1 MSKKII
7 GVTVGTPISPKVM
20 KEKLG
25 LGEELC
31 VTFHWENSVN
41 GYMADTTYDAIENAI
56 YERKRIYGVVESAH
70 GNILLDNVIATDDG
84 ELVAFSGQYS
94 RVVDGEPNTMAITLV
109 VHSDGSTEHHESEV
123 ITEDNLEIVSP
134 TVSVSSITGG
144 NRVTITD
151 AAGSKTF
158 DVMNGA
164 KGDPGQ
170 KGDTGA
176 TGAQGPK
183 GDTGATGPQGP
194 TGATGATGSAG
205 KDGTS
210 VTVKSVSE
218 STADGGSNVVT
229 FSDGKTL
236 TVKNGSKGSK
246 GDKGDKGDTGATGSA
261 GAKGADGKSA
271 YQYAVEA
278 GYTGTEEEFAN
289 RLVEGGGSE
298 SETET
303 VLSDN
308 LFDKSKITRD
318 KIFYHGTSNISLVD
332 NPNSFYAYVP
342 LRGAGTYYTV
352 LRVALWG
359 ETIAKKVPICKED
372 NTFLQFATGTLTPID
387 SANSY
392 LEFTVTDEMVAKGA
406 AVYAFSGTTNEAYSY
421 NHNTVMIVKD
431 RDYPAEYIRYG
442 YIEVPTS
449 NAKKKSNPLCGKV
462 AVFLGDSICAATTVE
477 GEYYNYGWAGMIG
490 EANQMSWTNYGKN
503 GGTIAHRGSD
513 GTCIANIA
521 DKAITEHPAAD
532 YVIFEGGCNDADLMR
547 EAGLGSISSDYAT
560 FDTSTFTGAF
570 EALVLKLITAY
581 PYAKIG
587 YIIPPKMYARN
598 DYTANTHL
606 HRLYFNRAIE
616 VCEKWGIA
624 VVDLWRGS
632 SLNPKLA
639 NSSLFYTDGQHLTL
653 AGYEKI
659 VPMIEAWMGDL
670 YSVGSV
676 PSVVSGNTGG
686 GGASIDVTAEVGQ
699 TIRVKEVDASG
710 KPTKWEAVDLQER
723 THWSE
728 EVVVLEETAVIP
740 GDAGDLLFAPLT
752 VPSIG
757 GTCKVTYNG
766 TEYECEATDASAIT
780 GMAGAVIMGNLDLF
794 TGVGDTGEPFVLV
807 IAMAGEGGA
816 QLIPMDSPETVVLSI
831 KTEAVAKMPVKYI
844 PDEVSAYAPYYLN
857 VFMGIDDADNPAWR
871 TLTSVAQLEAMID
884 AGRMVIAKVQ
894 STNFGTYYLHFCN
907 DNTTADGK
915 RRIGFAAAE
924 LILVLVPQDD
934 GTYIGESNG

>member
-1 MSKKII
+1 MSRKII
-7 GVTVGTPISPKVM
+7 GVTVGTPLSTAKIE
-20 KEKLG
+20 EKLKPVKTIN
-25 LGEELC
+25 GEAPDENGNVKLPDYAEKSDVPKALSDMTEDTSHRT
-31 VTFHWENSVN
+31 VT
-41 GYMADTTYDAIENAI
+41 DAEKQTWNA
-56 YERKRIYGVVESAH
+56 KS
-70 GNILLDNVIATDDG
+70 N
-84 ELVAFSGQYS
+84 FSGKYADLSGKPTIPSAYTHPDEHPASMISGLATVATSGKYS
-94 RVVDGEPNTMAITLV
+94 DLSGRPTIPTVPSALKNPNALTFTGAA
-109 VHSDGSTEHHESEV
+109 SGSYDGSEAKTVNIPTVPSALKNPKALTIDGQSYDGSKAVNVTLPTVPSALKNPQKLIFAGAASGEYDGSSEV
-123 ITEDNLEIVSP
+123 TIEIP
-134 TVSVSSITGG
+134 T
-144 NRVTITD
+144 
-151 AAGSKTF
+151 
-158 DVMNGA
+158 
-164 KGDPGQ
+164 
-170 KGDTGA
+170 
-176 TGAQGPK
+176 
-183 GDTGATGPQGP
+183 
-194 TGATGATGSAG
+194 
-205 KDGTS
+205 
-210 VTVKSVSE
+210 
-218 STADGGSNVVT
+218 
-229 FSDGKTL
+229 
-236 TVKNGSKGSK
+236 
-246 GDKGDKGDTGATGSA
+246 
-261 GAKGADGKSA
+261 
-271 YQYAVEA
+271 
-278 GYTGTEEEFAN
+278 
-289 RLVEGGGSE
+289 GGSE

-332 NPNSFYAYVP
+332 NPDSFYAYVP

-392 LEFTVTDEMVAKGA
+392 LEFTVTDGMVANGA
-406 AVYAFSGTTNEAYSY
+406 AVYAFSGTTNESYSY

-431 RDYPAEYIRYG
+431 RDYPSEYIRYG

-513 GTCIANIA
+513 STCIANIA

-532 YVIFEGGCNDADLMR
+532 YVIFEGGCNDADIMR

-560 FDTSTFTGAF
+560 FDTTTFTGAF

-624 VVDLWRGS
+624 VIDLWRGS

-686 GGASIDVTAEVGQ
+686 GSASIDVTAEVGQ
-699 TIRVKEVDASG
+699 TIRVKEVDANG
-710 KPTKWEAVDLQER
+710 KPTKWEAAPYQPR
-723 THWSE
+723 THWE
-728 EVVVLEETAVIP
+728 EET
-740 GDAGDLLFAPLT
+740 LLFSGTFDAESLQYGVAVDFTLT
-752 VPSIG
+752 DGETYKVMWNGVEYSCLARYMPSDNG
-757 GTCKVTYNG
+757 EKFLVLGNVDLALGT
-766 TEYECEATDASAIT
+766 
-780 GMAGAVIMGNLDLF
+780 
-794 TGVGDTGEPFVLV
+794 GDTGEPFLLIVLAGVLV
-807 IAMAGEGGA
+807 DFAISEYT
-816 QLIPMDSPETVVLSI
+816 SVELSI
-831 KTEAVAKMPVKYI
+831 TGQKVNVIPSKYLKNALPHYVELVDGDGTGNFVTMETPENLIAQYNSGRAIFAKLIVSGGNMLLPLFQLNTVSGSAMFGIQIKY
-844 PDEVSAYAPYYLN
+844 DQYAY
-857 VFMGIDDADNPAWR
+857 VG
-871 TLTSVAQLEAMID
+871 LTATDGVYSVAATFS
-884 AGRMVIAKVQ
+884 G
-894 STNFGTYYLHFCN
+894 
-907 DNTTADGK
+907 
-915 RRIGFAAAE
+915 
-924 LILVLVPQDD
+924 
-934 GTYIGESNG
+934 

>member
-1 MSKKII
+1 MSKKVI
-7 GVTVGTPISPKVM
+7 GATVGTPITPEVM
-20 KEKLG
+20 MGKMGIIEDFR
-25 LGEELC
+25 
-31 VTFHWENSVN
+31 VTFLMDHSTSRWVADKTWNEISRANSEGKKV
-41 GYMADTTYDAIENAI
+41 
-56 YERKRIYGVVESAH
+56 YGVLV
-70 GNILLDNVIATDDG
+70 GMMYDTRLDDFFYAGDG
-84 ELVAFSGQYS
+84 GYFSFSGQNDNGG
-94 RVVDGEPNTMAITLV
+94 RIVVNTVIMRGDDNIQHHQDELVTNESLSYKIPAKLPNPNALTIDGQ
-109 VHSDGSTEHHESEV
+109 SYDGSKAVSVTLPTVPSALKNPQKLIFTGAASGEYDGSSEV
-123 ITEDNLEIVSP
+123 TIEIPS
-134 TVSVSSITGG
+134 
-144 NRVTITD
+144 
-151 AAGSKTF
+151 
-158 DVMNGA
+158 
-164 KGDPGQ
+164 
-170 KGDTGA
+170 
-176 TGAQGPK
+176 
-183 GDTGATGPQGP
+183 
-194 TGATGATGSAG
+194 
-205 KDGTS
+205 
-210 VTVKSVSE
+210 
-218 STADGGSNVVT
+218 
-229 FSDGKTL
+229 
-236 TVKNGSKGSK
+236 
-246 GDKGDKGDTGATGSA
+246 
-261 GAKGADGKSA
+261 
-271 YQYAVEA
+271 
-278 GYTGTEEEFAN
+278 
-289 RLVEGGGSE
+289 GGGSE

-387 SANSY
+387 SENSY

-406 AVYAFSGTTNEAYSY
+406 AVYAFSGTTNETYPY

-513 GTCIANIA
+513 STCIANIA

-659 VPMIEAWMGDL
+659 VPMIEAWMCDL
-670 YSVGSV
+670 YVAGGAGAKGDKGDTGATGAAGTNATITGATATVDANVGTPSVTVTAGGSATARTFNFAFKNLKGAKGDTGADGKDYVLTSADKEEIARQAAALV
-676 PSVVSGNTGG
+676 PSGG
-686 GGASIDVTAEVGQ
+686 GGSTSIDVTASVGQ

-723 THWSE
+723 THWE
-728 EVVVLEETAVIP
+728 EESVILPETAAEYLEDE
-740 GDAGDLLFAPLT
+740 GLFTLPDFTLEGGKEYT
-752 VPSIG
+752 V
-757 GTCKVTYNG
+757 KYNG
-766 TEYECEATDASAIT
+766 TGYVST
-780 GMAGAVIMGNLDLF
+780 AVDF
-794 TGVGDTGEPFVLV
+794 GEGV
-807 IAMAGEGGA
+807 IAFGNVPILTETGDNGLPFAILYEGIWLLLPLDGSASVTLSITQKVHTPIPTEYVTNAFPYYIEVTTAEDGTMSIAETAEELYKLINSGRELIVRKVERDDTNLQTIRAYVPLYA
-816 QLIPMDSPETVVLSI
+816 QSVCDSGDVILIFSVRFGSASSVVVVINIIGETVS
-831 KTEAVAKMPVKYI
+831 
-844 PDEVSAYAPYYLN
+844 VS
-857 VFMGIDDADNPAWR
+857 D
-871 TLTSVAQLEAMID
+871 
-884 AGRMVIAKVQ
+884 
-894 STNFGTYYLHFCN
+894 NFG
-907 DNTTADGK
+907 
-915 RRIGFAAAE
+915 
-924 LILVLVPQDD
+924 
-934 GTYIGESNG
+934 